1 MSHIIQYV
9 LWILLI
15 GLLSNTLLA
24 NPGKYPIQNFTPTE
38 YQAGIQNIDFV
49 QNRDMTLFVANNLG
63 VLSYNGSTWGRHDYK
78 TGKKKRSLAFDETTN
93 RLYVGS
99 QGEFGYF
106 EGDWEY
112 VSLIDRIPEG
122 ATDFDEVWDVFLIHS
137 KVYFCTFQGIYVF
150 DGERIDVVT
159 NGRGLER
166 SFQADGTLF
175 SQTTNGQLLELS
187 DGQLVASYPQNLR
200 SQILAGVI
208 PYERGYLLFYNSGQI
223 EWTNSFG
230 SKTIFPELIQKLR
243 GTYVN
248 HVLQLSDN
256 RLVIATQRSGILL
269 YDPKTNTWETIS
281 VSEGLASNA
290 CLRTYQDYAGNVWV
304 GMQNGIALIHINS
317 PMRLLNRDL
326 NIQGSGYEAIRTNDG
341 MYYTTSNGIYF
352 RPEGAGQSRFLE
364 GTEGPAY
371 SIQEVAGRY
380 YAGHHRGLFLLENG
394 TARQVATTNG
404 LWKVVQ
410 LRSRPGYA
418 LAGTYNGLFVFRI
431 NDQQQLE
438 SVGAISGFDASTRFF
453 EEDQNGRI
461 WAVQY
466 YKGLYRLELSEDLR
480 QATVTNVSTN
490 SDLPIKEQIILSRVE
505 DELFLA
511 TKRGLYQLDPTDGS
525 IAWAKAFADVL
536 GKEPVYFFEQDQKNN
551 VHVLSETTAGF
562 FKQISPGNY
571 AFVPSSLYQLRY
583 HLNNDLLHGSM
594 QLDEGILFS
603 ANEGFIQYFP
613 GLEDPLKVE
622 KPMILR
628 QVYSIT
634 RGDTLYHQ
642 DPFAERPN
650 TLESLQISPQDKVL
664 TFSVESFQFNDMDN
678 EQFRY
683 FLKGFDED
691 YSAWTNSTSKEYT
704 NLPDGDY
711 EFVAQSRNYLGE
723 IVSTQTLALQ
733 VVPPFYRSTG
743 AKFIYALAA
752 ILLIVLIVGIQRFRY
767 RQKARKLELDKQM
780 ELARKQQKLND
791 IQRQRERDRL
801 EMEEARMHQELQ
813 HVNKLLATSTMNLVV
828 KNEFIESI
836 KGELNEVKTKGEKRE
851 TKRALDKI
859 VREIDSALRLEED
872 WEQFEYHFE
881 AVHGDFLTRLRAD
894 YPDLSPNDQKL
905 CAFLRLNL
913 STKEIAQLLSIST
926 RGVEVARYRLRKKL
940 DLERGQNLSKFMLE
954 Y

>member
-9 LWILLI
+9 LLLPVV

-24 NPGKYPIQNFTPTE
+24 NPGKYPIQNFTPAE

-63 VLSYNGSTWGRHDYK
+63 VLSYNGSAWKRHDYK
-78 TGKKKRSLAFDETTN
+78 TGKKKRSLAFDERTN

-106 EGDWEY
+106 TGDWAY
-112 VSLIDRIPEG
+112 VSLVDRIPEK
-122 ATDFDEVWDVFLIHS
+122 ATNFDEVWDVFLIHS
-137 KVYFCTFQGIYVF
+137 KVYFCTFQAIFVF
-150 DGERIDVVT
+150 DGKQIEVVAYQD
-159 NGRGLER
+159 GLER
-166 SFQADGTLF
+166 SFQAEGTLF
-175 SQTTNGQLLELS
+175 SQSTDGLLLELS
-187 DGQLVASYPQNLR
+187 EGELVSSYPQDQR

-208 PYERGYLLFYNSGQI
+208 PYEQGYLLFYNSGEI

-230 SKTIFPELIQKLR
+230 AKTVFPDLIQKLR

-248 HVLQLSDN
+248 HVMQLSDN
-256 RLVIATQRSGILL
+256 RLVIATQRSGVLL
-269 YDPKTNTWETIS
+269 YDPKANTWETIS

-290 CLRTYQDYAGNVWV
+290 CLRTFQDYSGNVWV

-317 PMRLLNRDL
+317 PMRLLNQDL
-326 NIQGSGYEAIRTNDG
+326 NIQGSGYEAIRTGEG

-352 RPEGAGQSRFLE
+352 RAEGASQSRFLE

-380 YAGHHRGLFLLENG
+380 YAGHHRGLFVLENG
-394 TARQVATTNG
+394 SARQVTTTNG

-418 LAGTYNGLFVFRI
+418 IAGTYNGLHVFRI

-438 SVGAISGFDASTRFF
+438 SVGPIEGFDASTRFF
-453 EEDQNGRI
+453 EEDQSGRI

-466 YKGLYRLELSEDLR
+466 YRGLYRLELSEDLTR
-480 QATVTNVSTN
+480 AEVTNVSTG
-490 SDLPIKEQIILSRVE
+490 SDLPIKEQIILTRVE
-505 DELFLA
+505 DDLFLA
-511 TKRGLYQLDPTDGS
+511 TKYGLYQINPSDGS
-525 IAWAKAFADVL
+525 IFWAKPFADIL
-536 GKEPVYFFEQDQKNN
+536 GKEPIYFFEQDQKNN

-603 ANEGFIQYFP
+603 ANEGFIQFFP
-613 GLEDPLKVE
+613 ELEDPLKVE
-622 KPMILR
+622 KPVIIS
-628 QVYSIT
+628 QVYSTT

-642 DPFAERPN
+642 KPFAERPERIQP
-650 TLESLQISPQDKVL
+650 LRISPQDKVL
-664 TFSVESFQFNDMDN
+664 TFSIESFQFNDMDN

-683 FLKGFDED
+683 FLKGFDEE
-691 YSAWTNSTSKEYT
+691 YSSWTSATTKEYT

-723 IVSTQTLALQ
+723 IVSSQTLKLQ

-743 AKFIYALAA
+743 AKIIYGLTG
-752 ILLIVLIVGIQRFRY
+752 ILLFLLIVGLQRFRY
-767 RQKARKLELDKQM
+767 RQKERKLELDKQM
-780 ELARKQQKLND
+780 ALARKQQKLND
-791 IQRQRERDRL
+791 IQRQREKERL
-801 EMEEARMHQELQ
+801 DMEEERMHQELQ

-836 KGELNEVKTKGEKRE
+836 KGELNEVKTKEEKRE

-859 VREIDSALRLEED
+859 IREIDSALRLEED

-881 AVHGDFLTRLRAD
+881 AVHADFLTRFRAD

-940 DLERGQNLSKFMLE
+940 DLERGQNLSKFILE